1 MTYISPPQQDV
12 HFNSTT
18 DTPIHSPPLENSPI
32 AASPSTPHNCCH
44 ATQELLDTLPQV
56 WTRGL
61 LYCLTGF
68 AAIAIPWS
76 MLAKVDVTGT
86 ARGRLEPQET
96 LFRVDAPLTG
106 TVAQVFV
113 EEGQWVKPQ
122 QPLLELDSDQIRSE
136 IEQTQ
141 SKLEGQ
147 LNRLVQLELL
157 KNQLLL
163 AIQTQRQ
170 HNQAQASE
178 KLMQVE
184 QSRQQVTA
192 SQTNYRLVASS
203 LTRDQTEVE
212 RYRSLWQSGA
222 IAEIQVV
229 EKAKI
234 AEASQQ
240 HSAQAEAAIQQ
251 AELQLRERQNSYQ
264 SLLHSGQLAIFKA
277 EEQLQDLEAQISI
290 LQSEIAQS
298 NSQIQS
304 LKRQL
309 DQHIFRSPIA
319 GIVFQLPIQQPR
331 AVVQTS
337 SLIAEIAPADTPL
350 VLRAQIAT
358 SESGALQVGM
368 PVKLK
373 FDAYPFQNYGIV
385 EGKLMQISPT
395 SQMSETAQG
404 LTATFDLEIAL
415 NQSCIQVQATCVK
428 LTAGQT
434 AIAEVIIRQ
443 RRIADFILDPFR
455 QLQQGGLHL

>member
-1 MTYISPPQQDV
+1 
-12 HFNSTT
+12 
-18 DTPIHSPPLENSPI
+18 
-32 AASPSTPHNCCH
+32 
-44 ATQELLDTLPQV
+44 
-56 WTRGL
+56 L

-96 LFRVDAPLTG
+96 PFQIDAPIPG
-106 TVAQVFV
+106 TITQVLV
-113 EEGQWVKPQ
+113 EVGQAVEPH
-122 QPLLELDSDQIRSE
+122 QPLLELESDQVRDE
-136 IEQTQ
+136 IEQAQ
-141 SKLEGQ
+141 RKLEGQ
-147 LNRLVQLELL
+147 SDRLVQLELL

-170 HNQAQASE
+170 YNQAQASE
-178 KLMQVE
+178 KLAQIE
-184 QSRQQVTA
+184 QSRQQVA
-192 SQTNYRLVASS
+192 ANQTNYRLVSSS

-212 RYRSLWQSGA
+212 RYRLLWQAGA

-234 AEASQQ
+234 AEESQQ
-240 HSAQAEAAIQQ
+240 HSAQAEAEIHQ

-264 SLLHSGQLAIFKA
+264 SLLHAGELAILEN

-298 NSQIQS
+298 KSQIQS
-304 LKRQL
+304 LERQL
-309 DQHIFRSPIA
+309 DQHILRSPIA
-319 GIVFQLPIQQPR
+319 GIVFQLPIQQPG

-337 SLIAEIAPADTPL
+337 TLIAEIAPADTPL
-350 VLRAQIAT
+350 VLNAQIAT
-358 SESGALQVGM
+358 SESGALQPGM
-368 PVKLK
+368 RVKLK

-385 EGKLMQISPT
+385 EGKLIDISPT
-395 SQMSETAQG
+395 SQVSETAQG
-404 LTATFDLEIAL
+404 VTATFDLEIAL
-415 NQSCIQVQATCVK
+415 NQTCIPVQAACVK

-434 AIAEVIIRQ
+434 AIAEIIIRQ

-455 QLQQGGLHL
+455 QLQQGGLDL